1 MSTTLR
7 AFLVALAVTA
17 AAWGQPSRR
26 RRPASPRPP
35 ATRPATRVQKAP
47 DVAKGPVDPYD
58 AAAERAKFFKA
69 AGPDNELDQKEFAA
83 AAGKKDSFVRKFD
96 RWEAM
101 LAYDKNSNKTID
113 WFEADA
119 YRRKIRE
126 RVLKAFDA
134 DKNKQLKGE
143 ERDKANAML
152 AAGRVPAES
161 GGRSGGIHAGRSRRD
176 GPPGRSRGGD
186 REMSDEQ
193 RAARI
198 GAMREEAEMKRRE
211 AAQRQDFEAQRRQEA
226 EQEERMRRFREEE
239 ERRRRGEADREEQN
253 RRFREEAERRR
264 MESLE
269 RRDRDRD
276 GGMSDEERAAMARDM
291 QERMEA
297 ERREGERD
305 RAEADAEQAQREEQA
320 RRAREEAEQ
329 AQREEQ
335 ARRAREDAE
344 RRRRESLQRYDKN
357 GDGEVSGEER
367 SAMVRDAREQWLT
380 RRYDSDRDGKLNEKE
395 RAAMEAGRARQ
406 EERMRRYR
414 EEREKYE
421 RQMREKYD
429 ADHDGK
435 LNEKENAAMQ
445 EGMRKE
451 AEAQRQAM
459 RARFQKLRAQ
469 ADADGNGQTSGE
481 EWRSYWQKTRARYD
495 ADGDGRLNEEENTK
509 MRRELFGE
517 SSRPLMFFGGGRR
530 GRGRGQGGPRVM
542 VQPRG
547 GATIIRNESGSATV
561 IVRPIEPKGE

>member
-1 MSTTLR
+1 MPEKAKYAKPLRVFIVVYAVWVCAQAAARVAGRRRFGKGDVMSTTLR

-26 RRPASPRPP
+26 RKPASPRSP
-35 ATRPATRVQKAP
+35 ATRPALRVQKAP

-58 AAAERAKFFKA
+58 AATERAKFFKA

-101 LAYDKNSNKTID
+101 LAYDKNSNRTID

-152 AAGRVPAES
+152 AAGRVPAET
-161 GGRSGGIHAGRSRRD
+161 GGRSGSSGRIHAGRSRRD
-176 GPPGRSRGGD
+176 GPPGRARGGD
-186 REMSDEQ
+186 RDMSDEQ
-193 RAARI
+193 RAVRI
-198 GAMREEAEMKRRE
+198 AAMREEAEMKRRE
-211 AAQRQDFEAQRRQEA
+211 AAKRQDFEAQRRQEA
-226 EQEERMRRFREEE
+226 EQEERMRRFREEA
-239 ERRRRGEADREEQN
+239 ERRRREA
-253 RRFREEAERRR
+253 
-264 MESLE
+264 LE
-269 RRDRDRD
+269 RQDRD
-276 GGMSDEERAAMARDM
+276 GDGEISEEERAAMAREM
-291 QERMEA
+291 RERMEA
-297 ERREGERD
+297 ERV
-305 RAEADAEQAQREEQA
+305 QREEQA
-320 RRAREEAEQ
+320 RRAREEAQ
-329 AQREEQ
+329 RVQREEQ
-335 ARRAREDAE
+335 ARRAREEAQRAQRE
-344 RRRRESLQRYDKN
+344 EQARR
-357 GDGEVSGEER
+357 
-367 SAMVRDAREQWLT
+367 AREQWLT

-395 RAAMEAGRARQ
+395 RAAMEAGRARR

-414 EEREKYE
+414 QEREKYE

-435 LNEKENAAMQ
+435 LSEKENAAMR

-451 AEAQRQAM
+451 AEANRQAM

-481 EWRSYWQKTRARYD
+481 EWRNYWQKTRAKYD
-495 ADGDGRLNEEENTK
+495 ADGDGRLNDEENTR

-517 SSRPLMFFGGGRR
+517 SFRPLMFFGGGRR
-530 GRGRGQGGPRVM
+530 GPGRGQGGPRVRLRP
-542 VQPRG
+542 QG
-547 GATIIRNESGSATV
+547 GATIIRNERGSTTV
-561 IVRPIEPKGE
+561 IVRPVEPREE